1 MPDIEQI
8 KRALQQH
15 GGNKSAAATEL
26 GISRHAILRRLG
38 GDGKEAQS
46 KARRHLVI
54 PDCQVKSGVPL
65 AHLSWIGRYIA
76 EKRPDVVV
84 CIGDFADLP
93 SLSSYDVGKKS
104 FEGRRYKKDLE
115 ACHQGMELLCQ
126 EFVNIP
132 DYKPRMVL
140 TLGNHEARINR
151 VVETD
156 AKLEGIISIDDLGYE
171 AWGWEVFPFLK
182 VVEIDSVQYSHYFT
196 SGVMG
201 RPASSAAVA
210 LRERQ
215 KSCVQGHVQ
224 HIDISIHKKT
234 QAFSLFSGICY
245 RHEED
250 YLGEQGNTQK
260 PGIWMLNEVQNGTAD
275 LLQIS
280 LGYLERRYGS

>member
-1 MPDIEQI
+1 MDIEHI
-8 KRALQQH
+8 KRALTAF
-15 GGNKSAAATEL
+15 GGNKTKAAEAL

-38 GDGKEAQS
+38 SVSEGEES

-54 PDCQVKSGVPL
+54 PDVQAKSDVPL
-65 AHLSWIGRYIA
+65 AHLEWVGKYIA
-76 EKRPDVVV
+76 DKRPDVIV

-115 ACHQGMELLCQ
+115 ACHKAMELLCAPFK
-126 EFVNIP
+126 EIY
-132 DYKPRMVL
+132 DYHPRMVL
-140 TLGNHEARINR
+140 TLGNHEERINR

-156 AKLEGIISIDDLGYE
+156 AKLEGIISIDDLGYQS
-171 AWGWEVFPFLK
+171 WGWEVYPFLK
-182 VVEIDSVQYSHYFT
+182 VVEIDQIQYSHYFT

-224 HIDISIHKKT
+224 HIDIAIHKKT

-245 RHEED
+245 RHEES

-280 LGYLERRYGS
+280 LGYLERRYG